1 MIYFAFILAYI
12 TYAMLLWTPTVKALK
27 LNEEIQFMSFM
38 PTGFKVGI
46 NERPFKFIKNGDLAK
61 TIRGGCMIGNTTA
74 IA

>member
-1 MIYFAFILAYI
+1 MYRGDV
-12 TYAMLLWTPTVKALK
+12 TPRETIKAIEKLK